1 MKKHFSRE
9 TPTANAE
16 NQLQLSAAMTVGLLT
31 SASNF
36 IDKAEEDSS
45 SVNFNY
51 LLFLFIFLNRVWT
64 ESSFLFLFCLDIYVK
79 KKVRFYNDAL
89 NVDR

>member
-45 SVNFNY
+45 SVN
-51 LLFLFIFLNRVWT
+51 LFVVVFIYFLNRV
-64 ESSFLFLFCLDIYVK
+64 
-79 KKVRFYNDAL
+79 
-89 NVDR
+89 

>member
-51 LLFLFIFLNRVWT
+51 LLLFLFYFFKQSLNRVL
-64 ESSFLFLFCLDIYVK
+64 SPVSVLFRYLCK
-79 KKVRFYNDAL
+79 KKSSL
-89 NVDR
+89 L

>member
-51 LLFLFIFLNRVWT
+51 LLLFLFIF
-64 ESSFLFLFCLDIYVK
+64 
-79 KKVRFYNDAL
+79 
-89 NVDR
+89 

>member
-51 LLFLFIFLNRVWT
+51 LL
-64 ESSFLFLFCLDIYVK
+64 LFLFFLTEFEQSPQSCFGFV
-79 KKVRFYNDAL
+79 
-89 NVDR
+89 

>member
-45 SVNFNY
+45 SVNFIY
-51 LLFLFIFLNRVWT
+51 LLLFLFIFLNRV
-64 ESSFLFLFCLDIYVK
+64 
-79 KKVRFYNDAL
+79 
-89 NVDR
+89 

>member
-51 LLFLFIFLNRVWT
+51 LLLLFFFLT
-64 ESSFLFLFCLDIYVK
+64 EFEQSPQSCFGFV
-79 KKVRFYNDAL
+79 
-89 NVDR
+89 